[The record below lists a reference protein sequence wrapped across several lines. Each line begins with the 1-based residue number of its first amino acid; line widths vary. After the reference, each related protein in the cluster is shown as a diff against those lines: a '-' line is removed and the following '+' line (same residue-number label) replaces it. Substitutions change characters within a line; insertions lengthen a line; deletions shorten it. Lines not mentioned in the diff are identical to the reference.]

1 MAYHEVTM
9 IEVKEILRRWL
20 SGHSKRPM
28 ARSVGLDRNTVRRYI
43 QVAEQC
49 GLLVADGVDALFST
63 IEFLLY
69 DIAY

>member
-1 MAYHEVTM
+1 
-9 IEVKEILRRWL
+9 L